1 MGGCE
6 VIYFPTSEQDV
17 AQVLG
22 AAKGSVTIQGGGS
35 RTLHQP
41 AGDILSMEK
50 LTGIVDYEPGAL
62 TMVARAGTPLTDIE
76 QTLAQEN
83 QRLAFEPVVM
93 NDVLGKTGA
102 STIGGV
108 FASNA
113 SGSRRIQA
121 GAARD
126 FLLGVRCVDGAGT
139 IIKNGG
145 RVMKNVTGYDLVK
158 LLAGSW
164 GQLAAL
170 TEVSFKVL
178 PISETEA
185 TLSVA
190 VANPVAAVAVM
201 TRAMSTPY
209 DVTGVSYDPAQGVAL
224 VRIEGFEKS
233 VSYRSAE
240 LRQVLAT
247 FGNVNILSDIASR
260 DMWQVLRRLGALVGQ
275 SGALW
280 RVSVKP
286 TDGPAVVAALHG
298 APYVMDWSGGL
309 IWAVLPDDCDLRAS
323 LSQIAGHATCFG
335 QGHSL
340 LHPQSAGVATIM
352 QGIRE
357 KFDPHHLFPTHS
369 KAA

>member
-1 MGGCE
+1 M
-6 VIYFPTSEQDV
+6 IYFPTSEQDV

-260 DMWQVLRRLGALVGQ
+260 DMW
-275 SGALW
+275 
-280 RVSVKP
+280 
-286 TDGPAVVAALHG
+286 
-298 APYVMDWSGGL
+298 
-309 IWAVLPDDCDLRAS
+309 
-323 LSQIAGHATCFG
+323 
-335 QGHSL
+335 
-340 LHPQSAGVATIM
+340 
-352 QGIRE
+352 
-357 KFDPHHLFPTHS
+357 
-369 KAA
+369 

>member
-1 MGGCE
+1 M
-6 VIYFPTSEQDV
+6 IHMPTSEQDV
-17 AQVLG
+17 AQYLG
-22 AAKGSVTIQGGGS
+22 SAKGSVTIQGGAS
-35 RTLHQP
+35 RTLLHP

-62 TMVARAGTPLTDIE
+62 TMVARAGTPLADIE
-76 QTLAQEN
+76 KTLAQEN
-83 QRLAFEPVVM
+83 QRLAFEPVLM
-93 NDVLGKTGA
+93 NDVLDTSGA

-139 IIKNGG
+139 VIQNGG

-178 PISETEA
+178 PISETEV
-185 TLSVA
+185 TLSIEVA
-190 VANPVAAVAVM
+190 DPASAVGVM

-209 DVTGVSYDPAQGVAL
+209 DVTGVSYVPAQGVVL
-224 VRIEGFEKS
+224 VRVEGFEKS
-233 VSYRSAE
+233 VTYRAAE
-240 LRQVLAT
+240 LTKVLAS
-247 FGNVNILSDIASR
+247 FGDVNILSDVQSR
-260 DMWQVLRRLGALVGQ
+260 DIWQSLRKLAPLVGQ

-286 TDGPAVVAALHG
+286 TDGPEVVTALNG
-298 APYVMDWSGGL
+298 APYIMDWSGGL
-309 IWAVLPDDCDLRAS
+309 IWAVLPASFDLRAS
-323 LSQIAGHATCFG
+323 LSHISGHASCFG
-335 QGHSL
+335 SGYAMLQQ
-340 LHPQSAGVATIM
+340 QSAGVATLM

-357 KFDPHHLFPTHS
+357 KFDPRHLFPTHS